1 MMTDQLLSKIKQSL
15 SSGTIDWQFL
25 VKLYQSINLVNHQ
38 KTTDSTNLIERL
50 VLRILNTKPTL
61 NLNFFVF
68 ENSFFNLDEI
78 NQIASKKIKT
88 SIIQLEEK
96 QIEITKYNPGILNL
110 QNFTNIIDEILIK
123 SKLPKI
129 DIFNSKIFT
138 FGSCFAINFARV
150 LDTLGY
156 KVYSNVIAE
165 DVNSPIN
172 NFYMLEYIFLQ
183 KKFQI
188 ISEID
193 LNEDTRLEIKNNIS
207 SASDIIFTLGTTL
220 YLEDK
225 ITLETTIKSKNSNNS
240 SFLNYSDAIFYL
252 KEIIKLIRNHNRDAN
267 IIISVSPVPI
277 KGVKGNNECPYQFD
291 TLSKSILRACVSE
304 ILDFENNIFYLP
316 TYEIFRSLPMHSDF
330 AMFGTDDG
338 NSRHIRGDVL
348 EKVIN
353 KILFYM

>member
-1 MMTDQLLSKIKQSL
+1 MTDQLLSKIEKSL
-15 SSGTIDWQFL
+15 SSGTIDWVFL

-38 KTTDSTNLIERL
+38 KTTYSTNLIERL
-50 VLRILNTKPTL
+50 VLRILNTKPAL
-61 NLNFFVF
+61 NLSPFVF

-88 SIIQLEEK
+88 SIIQLEKEIK
-96 QIEITKYNPGILNL
+96 ITKYNPGILNL
-110 QNFTNIIDEILIK
+110 QNFYNIIDEILIK

-138 FGSCFAINFARV
+138 YGSCFAINFARV

-156 KVYSNVIAE
+156 KVYSNIINE

-172 NFYMLEYIFLQ
+172 NFYMLENIFFE
-183 KKFQI
+183 KKNQI
-188 ISEID
+188 INEIN

-225 ITLETTIKSKNSNNS
+225 ITLETTIKSKNSNNTS
-240 SFLNYSDAIFYL
+240 LLSYSDTIFYL
-252 KEIIKLIRNHNRDAN
+252 QEIIKLIRNHNRNAN

-291 TLSKSILRACVSE
+291 TLSKSILRGCVSE

-316 TYEIFRSLPMHSDF
+316 TYEIFRSLPIHSDF